1 MKESLWN
8 ADGCA
13 TLLFIPALTRSFDRP
28 IKRRAFL
35 LEREGKVYAIHSLV
49 TFLFSTF
56 INSPFPRSTSLCNI
70 INERAEK
77 IVERPRNVPLLSFA
91 LAPPAIFLWTIVGI
105 FYGCHLS
112 SIFFSSLLSLL
123 SSFKEVMPRAKNNSL
138 GRASISIEARRSDDS
153 IVRSYL
159 IDD

>member
-35 LEREGKVYAIHSLV
+35 LEREGKVYSFSRHFPPPRIH
-49 TFLFSTF
+49 T
-56 INSPFPRSTSLCNI
+56 FPRSTSLCNI

-91 LAPPAIFLWTIVGI
+91 LGPPAIFLWTIVGI

-112 SIFFSSLLSLL
+112 FIFFSSLLSLL

-138 GRASISIEARRSDDS
+138 GRASISIEARRPDDS